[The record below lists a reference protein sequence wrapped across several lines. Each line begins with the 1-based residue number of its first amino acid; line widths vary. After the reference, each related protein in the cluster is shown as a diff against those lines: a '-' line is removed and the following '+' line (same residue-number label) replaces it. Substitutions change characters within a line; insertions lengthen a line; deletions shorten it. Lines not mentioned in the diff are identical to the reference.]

1 MGFFSA
7 ARRCLSVYG
16 GYGVC
21 AVPESRVPNARS
33 RVDYVVKVGNIER
46 VLVEAMSPSVM
57 AGLHQLPANGIS
69 LMWDDSGGLTTKIF
83 TKVSALFPICYNV
96 LTRFLLA
103 GCPIPCTTQTR
114 MVISDKSQPL
124 DSLSSHNP

>member
-1 MGFFSA
+1 
-7 ARRCLSVYG
+7 LSVYG

-83 TKVSALFPICYNV
+83 TKVSDTISY
-96 LTRFLLA
+96 FLQCFNKVSA
-103 GCPIPCTTQTR
+103 GRLLYT
-114 MVISDKSQPL
+114 L
-124 DSLSSHNP
+124 HNTN